1 MRGAVKP
8 NGWCWSCGLE
18 VNDIILS
25 INEGPARSPTDLR
38 NAIQDPNK
46 QHVVLTTTTPTGGHF
61 RFCLPL
67 PLGDPEMHCM
77 GLLFDQDPKLGFHVV
92 VGLLRNS
99 AAAIAGVVHGC
110 CIRKID
116 G

>member
-25 INEGPARSPTDLR
+25 INDGPARWPADLR
-38 NAIQDPNK
+38 HAIQDPNK